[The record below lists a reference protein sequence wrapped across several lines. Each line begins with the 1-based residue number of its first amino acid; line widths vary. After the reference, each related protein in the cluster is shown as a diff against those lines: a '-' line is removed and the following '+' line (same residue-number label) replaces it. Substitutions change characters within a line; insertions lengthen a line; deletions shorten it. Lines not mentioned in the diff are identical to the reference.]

1 MSLWIAWIYQY
12 TCTKA
17 QQRRLD
23 LYLFQAILHFTKDS
37 SSLCKWQWQPLPKDT
52 QTHDKGSGLGCLV
65 IYHILRH
72 AASSIQ
78 VKSDSNSQ
86 WLLAV
91 ALYPGPLWHHA
102 QVHWGIIHRSTVALY
117 TGPLWH
123 YTQVALYTGPLWHY
137 TQVHCGII
145 HRWHY
150 TQVRCGIIHRS
161 AVALYTGPLWH
172 YTQVRCGIIHRFTV
186 ALYPSFTVA
195 LYTGPL
201 WHYTQVRCGI
211 IHRSVALYTGPL
223 WHYTQVHC
231 GIIHRFTVALYPSFT
246 VALYTGPQDLKV
258 PNTKSLKEEASG
270 AKFEFMALK
279 RK

>member
-91 ALYPGPLWHHA
+91 VLYP
-102 QVHWGIIHRSTVALY
+102 
-117 TGPLWH
+117 
-123 YTQVALYTGPLWHY
+123 GPLWHY

-145 HRWHY
+145 HRSTVVLYTGSLWHY
-150 TQVRCGIIHRS
+150 TQVHCGIMHRS
-161 AVALYTGPLWH
+161 NVALYTGPL
-172 YTQVRCGIIHRFTV
+172 R
-186 ALYPSFTVA
+186 
-195 LYTGPL
+195 
-201 WHYTQVRCGI
+201 
-211 IHRSVALYTGPL
+211 
-223 WHYTQVHC
+223 HYTQVHC
-231 GIIHRFTVALYPSFT
+231 GIIHRFTVTLYTGPLWHYTQVHCDIIHRSTVALYIVHCGIIHRSTVALYPVSLWHYTQFHCGIIPSFT

-258 PNTKSLKEEASG
+258 PNTKSLKEEAS
-270 AKFEFMALK
+270 FPLWN
-279 RK
+279 